1 MVHCS
6 SEITTRVWAVWVCCC
21 GADGEG
27 VGVVA
32 WWLLLVNA
40 GGALTMER
48 WFGCCFCGDLGDVS
62 ATEPLLDGSVWLECF
77 VSCFFVSAVVSSS
90 KLHFGGPVAFLLPSL
105 SSLSHHS
112 FSLQFSVTSSIHLDI
127 CLIVGLCFVN
137 YGICLCIL
145 FLFLVSVLQFPWRSS
160 VPAPTG
166 KMIAYAAAK
175 PAKVLLMWRKVCAP
189 VVCLIVVSV
198 HFSQSLN
205 LTQHCFLSLHT
216 TDANSMCIVL
226 RLQLTKSNQ
235 IEQAFFENV
244 SMLEI
249 VMRTIGYLV

>member
-21 GADGEG
+21 GADGDG

-127 CLIVGLCFVN
+127 CLIVGF
-137 YGICLCIL
+137 GA
-145 FLFLVSVLQFPWRSS
+145 S
-160 VPAPTG
+160 VPVTILCACSYRQNDC
-166 KMIAYAAAK
+166 IRCC
-175 PAKVLLMWRKVCAP
+175 KVSKSVADVKKGMCSCCLLDC
-189 VVCLIVVSV
+189 
-198 HFSQSLN
+198 
-205 LTQHCFLSLHT
+205 CFCSFLPIIESHT
-216 TDANSMCIVL
+216 TLLPFPTYYRC
-226 RLQLTKSNQ
+226 
-235 IEQAFFENV
+235 
-244 SMLEI
+244 
-249 VMRTIGYLV
+249 